1 MAKKNN
7 RFDFESDEL
16 KMKYLKDI
24 IGFFQD
30 VRKEEIGFLAAEE
43 ILDFFT
49 QTMGEEIYRKAIK
62 DCQKMLRERV
72 QDLDIELELL
82 IPEKPRG

>member
-1 MAKKNN
+1 
-7 RFDFESDEL
+7 
-16 KMKYLKDI
+16 MKYLKDI